1 MSFVW
6 RVFRNEL
13 SGFKQWFEWVVV
25 VWFWKRDSSSST
37 LLALR
42 HPTGIRMRTQG
53 KVNGEWRGGRGGRV
67 GDDHK
72 QTSNFTLA
80 CQLVYISR
88 QLHNNF
94 LYTLNLVSCFV
105 KKEIHWKTCEF

>member
-13 SGFKQWFEWVVV
+13 SEWLEWVVV

-37 LLALR
+37 LPALR

-53 KVNGEWRGGRGGRV
+53 KVNGEWLGGVRESGTI
-67 GDDHK
+67 
-72 QTSNFTLA
+72 TSNFTLA

-88 QLHNNF
+88 QHTPIVFSHSISSVAL
-94 LYTLNLVSCFV
+94 
-105 KKEIHWKTCEF
+105 